1 MENQEFRE
9 MLGRRYEIK
18 NISTMFI
25 QQVYL
30 KVMNLLLQLV
40 VHLSTQHSHVYGLSL
55 FIWIEN
61 SDNA

>member
-1 MENQEFRE
+1 

-18 NISTMFI
+18 NISTMFM